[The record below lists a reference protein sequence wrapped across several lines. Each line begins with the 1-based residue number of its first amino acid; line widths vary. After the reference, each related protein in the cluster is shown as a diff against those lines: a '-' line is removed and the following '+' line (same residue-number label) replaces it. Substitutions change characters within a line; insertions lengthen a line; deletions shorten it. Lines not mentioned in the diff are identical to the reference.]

1 MRVNMHSP
9 GMMCYIVCVCVFVCC
24 IEKYIHSCVHVQYI
38 NIYMQDCLYK
48 HKSFLEPLGVV
59 QFLKALGVRW
69 LAGQKTIIQKN
80 DINYLVHF
88 IMILFNKILELR
100 IRTYY

>member
-1 MRVNMHSP
+1 MHAGKYAFPWNDVLHS
-9 GMMCYIVCVCVFVCC
+9 VCVCVFVCC

-59 QFLKALGVRW
+59 QFLKALGGKV
-69 LAGQKTIIQKN
+69 AGWTKN
-80 DINYLVHF
+80 NHSE
-88 IMILFNKILELR
+88 KR
-100 IRTYY
+100 H